1 MFSGS
6 SGAARLSLVV
16 VIGLVVLKV
25 AVSIITGSLS
35 ILAQGID
42 SFLDLFAVII
52 TFMAIR
58 IASRPADEEH
68 PFGHGKAENIAAII
82 QAVLIFFAGGA
93 IIYSAVQ
100 RARTGTTLE
109 IAEAGIAV
117 MAVSIIASVILSRH
131 LRKVARQED
140 SMALEANAQ
149 NIAADVYSA
158 AAVLVGL
165 ILVRITG
172 LAIIDHGAGN
182 LVSIAQA
189 LERTGAS
196 VRVVDRPAELAD
208 VNGIVLP
215 GVGSSGATMERLTD
229 AGFAEPL
236 TELDV
241 PLLGICVGLQ
251 LLYDAAEEDGTRCL
265 GLIGGTVELLEG
277 TPRLPHIGW
286 NDLQVLRP
294 DPLLTGLEERPTFYF
309 VHSYYVDPIENSW
322 RRQRSMGSVLPVPSP
337 TETFLRYSSI
347 RKRVLMQ
354 DCNC

>member
-16 VIGLVVLKV
+16 VICLVILKV

-52 TFMAIR
+52 TFLAIR

-100 RARTGTTLE
+100 RARTETALE

-117 MAVSIIASVILSRH
+117 MVVSIIASVILSRH

-149 NIAADVYSA
+149 NITADVYSA
-158 AAVLVGL
+158 VAVLIGL

-172 LAIIDHGAGN
+172 LVIID
-182 LVSIAQA
+182 SI
-189 LERTGAS
+189 
-196 VRVVDRPAELAD
+196 LA
-208 VNGIVLP
+208 GIVALFILKVGFDVLRNSFGGLVDVKLP
-215 GVGSSGATMERLTD
+215 ED
-229 AGFAEPL
+229 
-236 TELDV
+236 
-241 PLLGICVGLQ
+241 
-251 LLYDAAEEDGTRCL
+251 EEDKIKAAITEHFGSEVVSFHKLRTRKAGKQRYIDLHLVMPRHISIEGAHLMCDHL
-265 GLIGGTVELLEG
+265 EKDMKRQFPHTDTTIHVEPCDGNCDACELNCEK
-277 TPRLPHIGW
+277 
-286 NDLQVLRP
+286 
-294 DPLLTGLEERPTFYF
+294 
-309 VHSYYVDPIENSW
+309 
-322 RRQRSMGSVLPVPSP
+322 
-337 TETFLRYSSI
+337 
-347 RKRVLMQ
+347 RKE
-354 DCNC
+354 